1 MDSYS
6 DTASL
11 VVAGALC
18 LALSSALLGPLP
30 TLAQPAGDV
39 PETKVPDK
47 PPWEWTVEERI
58 AVRTDPALIAQRMK
72 EERAEARARGE
83 ELPEHWE
90 VIQGI
95 EHPELF
101 FPDQLFNALLSLA
114 FNPDRE
120 QRLVY
125 RQVYTKRSK
134 SLKIDPYF
142 WRDLSILSA
151 EVLARKHEQLRKI
164 QEREQKST
172 GEQAQSDRD
181 GQVSQEVRQK
191 QLEACAAKRDALEK
205 AREVFGAEAFDRF
218 LYEAVAPSFGIAG
231 NFGPSSASAMRFRT
245 GGCRGDL

>member
-6 DTASL
+6 GAASSW
-11 VVAGALC
+11 VVGALC
-18 LALSSALLGPLP
+18 WALVGALPA
-30 TLAQPAGDV
+30 LAQPEGDG
-39 PETKVPDK
+39 PEAEVPDK

-72 EERAEARARGE
+72 EKRAEARARGE

-120 QRLVY
+120 QRLFY

-134 SLKIDPYF
+134 SLEIDPSF

-151 EVLARKHEQLRKI
+151 EVLARKHEQLREI
-164 QEREQKST
+164 QEREREST
-172 GEQAQSDRD
+172 DEPEVQSARE

-191 QLEACAAKRDALEK
+191 QLAACAARRAALEK

-231 NFGPSSASAMRFRT
+231 SFGPSSASAMRFRT
-245 GGCRGDL
+245 GGCRGDR